1 MESFKTRQLADE
13 AFYKMDKDT
22 ARIIISGET
31 GDILAGKGDQN
42 LRDQCIGM
50 FLTQRY
56 QGKYYGKN

>member
-50 FLTQRY
+50 FLT
-56 QGKYYGKN
+56 

>member
-13 AFYKMDKDT
+13 AFNKMDKDT

-50 FLTQRY
+50 FLT
-56 QGKYYGKN
+56 